1 MQRTWRD
8 GKKSPTGQNHYAA
21 AAVVASLPSLS
32 PGICIGYSAIAIP
45 QIQANDSLWLDSEQI
60 SWFTSIFA
68 ISAPFGCLISWPLLD
83 LTGRKTTLLLINLPN
98 LVGWLLIATMCQSS
112 SPVPQLYAGR
122 ALTGIS
128 IGMSSIPTTI
138 YLMEVISPHSPY
150 LRGLIGTWS
159 SIFLSIGVCIV
170 YVLGAIFHWMTIAY
184 IALLFPIVSC
194 CAVAFFLPESPE
206 WLLSKGRLGDS
217 EWAMKKL
224 RLTPT
229 SQPPGLT
236 DIGES
241 CRMIHSPDQSCS
253 TRTEMTIG
261 HTSTCVRPP
270 WKANF
275 LDFLKPETY
284 KPLIILN
291 IFLFFQQFTGV
302 YIVIGYLV
310 NIVEGLHINILDPY
324 NVTMLCG
331 IIQLVTN
338 VVVSLL
344 LPKLGLRLICLSS
357 GTGMA
362 ASMLLL
368 ALYLLTVE
376 YNGLPVRFN
385 LLPFIAFL
393 FFNFSAA
400 AGFLTLPWLL
410 VGEIFLPSVK
420 CAAGG
425 ITTCVAYIL
434 CFLALKYFPYFTRD
448 FEEDWA
454 NVCFYFSAMSAV
466 ATLFLY
472 YLLPET
478 QGRTLEQ
485 ISENFK

>member
-1 MQRTWRD
+1 MQLLL
-8 GKKSPTGQNHYAA
+8 
-21 AAVVASLPSLS
+21 AVVASLPSLS
-32 PGICIGYSAIAIP
+32 PGICIGYSAIAVP
-45 QIQANDSLWLDSEQI
+45 QIQAYDSLWLNSEQI

-98 LVGWLLIATMCQSS
+98 LVGWLLIATVCRSS
-112 SPVPQLYAGR
+112 YPVPQLYAGR

-170 YVLGAIFHWMTIAY
+170 YVLGAIFDWVTIAY
-184 IALLFPIVSC
+184 IALLFPVVSC
-194 CAVAFFLPESPE
+194 CAVAFFLPESPQ

-217 EWAMKKL
+217 EWAFKKL
-224 RLTPT
+224 RLTST
-229 SQPPGLT
+229 SRPPGIT
-236 DIGES
+236 NIHES
-241 CRMIHSPDQSCS
+241 CKLILSPDQDCS
-253 TRTEMTIG
+253 TCTEKTIG
-261 HTSTCVRPP
+261 QY
-270 WKANF
+270 
-275 LDFLKPETY
+275 LDLR
-284 KPLIILN
+284 
-291 IFLFFQQFTGV
+291 V
-302 YIVIGYLV
+302 YIVIAYLV

-324 NVTMLCG
+324 SVTMLCG

-338 VVVSLL
+338 VTVSLL

-368 ALYLLTVE
+368 ALYLPTVQ
-376 YNGLPVRFN
+376 YSGLQVRFN
-385 LLPFIAFL
+385 LLPFITFL
-393 FFNFSAA
+393 FFNFAAA
-400 AGFLTLPWLL
+400 AGFLTLPWFL

-425 ITTCVAYIL
+425 ISTCVAYIL
-434 CFLALKYFPYFTRD
+434 CFLALKYFPYFTGD

-454 NVCFYFSAMSAV
+454 GVCFYFSAMSAV

-472 YLLPET
+472 YFLPET

-485 ISENFK
+485 ISADFK

>member
-1 MQRTWRD
+1 MERSRPRDRT
-8 GKKSPTGQNHYAA
+8 AA
-21 AAVVASLPSLS
+21 LRPFLLAVVASLPSLS

-112 SPVPQLYAGR
+112 SPVPLLYAGR

-170 YVLGAIFHWMTIAY
+170 YVLGAIFHWVTIAY

-241 CRMIHSPDQSCS
+241 CRMIHSPDQDCS
-253 TRTEMTIG
+253 TRTEMTVG
-261 HTSTCVRPP
+261 HTSTCARPP

-291 IFLFFQQFTGV
+291 IFFFFQQSTGV
-302 YIVIGYLV
+302 YIVIAYLV

-331 IIQLVTN
+331 IIQLITN
-338 VVVSLL
+338 VTVSLL

-368 ALYLLTVE
+368 ALLTVE
-376 YNGLPVRFN
+376 YNGLPVRFD

-393 FFNFSAA
+393 FFNFAAA